1 MEISTINDSEYML
14 RGCSHHV
21 GSNLQGHYIAHLF
34 AMKKGEGYWITAN
47 DNHEFHIASLE
58 TVQQSIMFF
67 YSIVTEDDR
76 QNLSLP
82 FFAGIRRKKTT

>member
-1 MEISTINDSEYML
+1 ML

-21 GSNLQGHYIAHLF
+21 GSDLQGHYIAHLF
-34 AMKKGEGYWITAN
+34 VMKKGEGYWITAN
-47 DNHEFHIASLE
+47 DSHEFHKASLE